1 MLKEKKSGNLFIS
14 GKLFCIYYKVSKFSV
29 FSFLHLVQDDVRHR
43 TRISSSTLCTG
54 SSLSLSSGPTSGYN
68 SGQTTQL
75 LHCSGS
81 PPAAQVCLNT
91 TGEKKRFSSFP
102 WFCFN
107 RPTESLLPL
116 FRSQGS
122 KTRRTG
128 WGGVLEDGSPSMV
141 RTSRS
146 SLFLSSQK
154 HPHTSFVRHVSSDI
168 RLESP
173 TSGFEPLMTSSP
185 SFTTTGRR
193 QRAASLGSSS
203 SISTSYQ
210 DITSPLLSRV
220 VAEVTFIHSFV
231 QFILYVRSLLKSLS

>member
-1 MLKEKKSGNLFIS
+1 MWG
-14 GKLFCIYYKVSKFSV
+14 
-29 FSFLHLVQDDVRHR
+29 
-43 TRISSSTLCTG
+43 TG
-54 SSLSLSSGPTSGYN
+54 PGSAAAPCVLAPASACHPA
-68 SGQTTQL
+68 QL
-75 LHCSGS
+75 LGTTVARRLSCCT
-81 PPAAQVCLNT
+81 AAARRRLHRFVWTQRAK
-91 TGEKKRFSSFP
+91 KKRFSSFP

-146 SLFLSSQK
+146 SLFLSSRK